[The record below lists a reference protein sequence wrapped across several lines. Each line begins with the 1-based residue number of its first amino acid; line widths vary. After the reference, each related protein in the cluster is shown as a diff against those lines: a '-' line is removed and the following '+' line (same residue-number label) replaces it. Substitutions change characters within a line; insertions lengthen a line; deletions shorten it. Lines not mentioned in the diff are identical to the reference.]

1 MTTTHEPG
9 LDGLAAVGV
18 SPAYRDRWE
27 CIHGE
32 GLQDAGRHRR
42 AATLAETLRSPCR
55 LGLCRNSVESVRMVD
70 DDTWLNWC
78 VRRP

>member
-1 MTTTHEPG
+1 MTTPHEPV

-18 SPAYRDRWE
+18 STAYRDRWE

-42 AATLAETLRSPCR
+42 AATLAETLTDALPTRTVP
-55 LGLCRNSVESVRMVD
+55 NSVESVRAVD
-70 DDTWLNWC
+70 DDTRLNWC